1 MNDTTRADLERLQ
14 IQVGRII
21 GDLKAALDAP
31 LAIMASGEAWTGTR
45 ADGFGTSL
53 DIHKGILQKA
63 ADTIDGDLDAA
74 VAAAPAEEVPA

>member
-21 GDLKAALDAP
+21 GDLKAALDGP
-31 LAIMASGEAWTGTR
+31 LSIMASGEAWTGTR

-53 DIHKGILQKA
+53 DIHKSVLQKG
-63 ADTIDGDLDAA
+63 ADAIVADIAAA
-74 VAAAPAEEVPA
+74 VSAAPAEEPPA

>member
-31 LAIMASGEAWTGTR
+31 LSIMASGEAWTGSR
-45 ADGFGTSL
+45 ADAFGTSL
-53 DIHKGILQKA
+53 EIHKSVLQQG
-63 ADTIDGDLDAA
+63 ADTIDADIDAA
-74 VAAAPAEEVPA
+74 VTAAPAEEAPA

>member
-31 LAIMASGEAWTGTR
+31 LSIMASGEAWTGSR
-45 ADGFGTSL
+45 ADSFGQSME
-53 DIHKGILQKA
+53 IHKSVLQKG
-63 ADTIDGDLDAA
+63 ADAVDGDIEAA
-74 VAAAPAEEVPA
+74 VAAAPAEEPPA

>member
-31 LAIMASGEAWTGTR
+31 LAIMASGEAWTGNR
-45 ADGFGTSL
+45 ANGFGTSME
-53 DIHKGILQKA
+53 IHKDVLRQG
-63 ADTIDGDLDAA
+63 ADTIDEDIDAA
-74 VAAAPAEEVPA
+74 VAAAPAEEAPA

>member
-21 GDLKAALDAP
+21 DDLRSALDTP
-31 LAIMASGEAWTGTR
+31 LSIMASGQAWTGDR

-53 DIHKGILQKA
+53 EIHKGILQRGA
-63 ADTIDGDLDAA
+63 GTISGDIDAA
-74 VAAAPAEEVPA
+74 VAAAPAGEPPA